1 MTMTMAAGAGKV
13 GDDGDAST
21 SAPMEGAAHSA
32 QVGNLRDFVLANGPL
47 LGAIGGLIG
56 IATFVNALPLYAA
69 WVQPY
74 LIFLL
79 LAAAVLIWLE
89 LLAQWPPELMIYR
102 GPAPSGRPW
111 RLVGFAYVVQLTMV
125 GFVGGFLWRIPRLV
139 TLTLATVI
147 GAGLW
152 HYLVPERSKG
162 WRGSLLATAIVALLV
177 AMLLT
182 SLVHPTYQ
190 SVFEALPPNEP

>member
-1 MTMTMAAGAGKV
+1 VNTDGAGPASAETERESPPVRV
-13 GDDGDAST
+13 GS
-21 SAPMEGAAHSA
+21 
-32 QVGNLRDFVLANGPL
+32 LRDFVLANGPL
-47 LGAIGGLIG
+47 LAAIGGLIG

-79 LAAAVLIWLE
+79 LAAAVLLWLE

-102 GPAPSGRPW
+102 GPAPSGLPW

-152 HYLVPERSKG
+152 HYLVPERSKA

-177 AMLLT
+177 AMFLT

-190 SVFEALPPNEP
+190 SIFEAPRLNGP

>member
-1 MTMTMAAGAGKV
+1 MSGAAGESEV
-13 GDDGDAST
+13 GAT
-21 SAPMEGAAHSA
+21 SAGDEKAQAEPKLQAAPAGS
-32 QVGNLRDFVLANGPL
+32 LRDFVVANFPL

-56 IATFVNALPLYAA
+56 IATFVNTLPLYAA

-102 GPAPSGRPW
+102 GPAPSEIPW

-125 GFVGGFLWRIPRLV
+125 GFVGGFLWRSPRLV
-139 TLTLATVI
+139 VLTVATVI

-152 HYLVPERSKG
+152 HYLVPERVKA
-162 WRGSLLATAIVALLV
+162 WRGSLLATAIVALLI
-177 AMLLT
+177 AMLVT
-182 SLVHPTYQ
+182 SLVHPMYQ
-190 SVFEALPPNEP
+190 SVFEILPRNEP

>member
-1 MTMTMAAGAGKV
+1 VNTDGAGPASAETERESPPVRV
-13 GDDGDAST
+13 GS
-21 SAPMEGAAHSA
+21 
-32 QVGNLRDFVLANGPL
+32 LRDFVLANGPL

-102 GPAPSGRPW
+102 GPAPSGLPW

-152 HYLVPERSKG
+152 HYLVPERCKA

-177 AMLLT
+177 AMFLT

-190 SVFEALPPNEP
+190 SIFEAPRLNGP

>member
-1 MTMTMAAGAGKV
+1 MSASGAG
-13 GDDGDAST
+13 DD
-21 SAPMEGAAHSA
+21 AAQANPEPLAVQAGS
-32 QVGNLRDFVLANGPL
+32 LRDFVLANGPL

-56 IATFVNALPLYAA
+56 IATFVSALPLYAE

-89 LLAQWPPELMIYR
+89 LLAQWPPDLMIYR
-102 GPAPSGRPW
+102 GPAPSGIPW

-139 TLTLATVI
+139 GLTLATVI

-152 HYLVPERSKG
+152 HYLVPERFKA
-162 WRGSLLATAIVALLV
+162 WRGSLLMTAIVALLV
-177 AMLLT
+177 SMLVI

-190 SVFEALPPNEP
+190 SVFETLPPNEP

>member
-1 MTMTMAAGAGKV
+1 VGANESGGKTGQAEPKPQAV
-13 GDDGDAST
+13 PAKS
-21 SAPMEGAAHSA
+21 
-32 QVGNLRDFVLANGPL
+32 LRDFVLANGPL
-47 LGAIGGLIG
+47 LAAIGGLIG

-102 GPAPSGRPW
+102 GPAPSGLPW

-152 HYLVPERSKG
+152 HYLVPERCKA

-177 AMLLT
+177 AMFLT

-190 SVFEALPPNEP
+190 SIFEAPRLNGP

>member
-1 MTMTMAAGAGKV
+1 VNTDGAGPASAETERESPPVRV
-13 GDDGDAST
+13 GS
-21 SAPMEGAAHSA
+21 
-32 QVGNLRDFVLANGPL
+32 LRDFVVANFPL

-56 IATFVNALPLYAA
+56 IATFVNALPLYAE

-102 GPAPSGRPW
+102 GPAPSGLPW

-152 HYLVPERSKG
+152 HYLVPERSKA

-177 AMLLT
+177 AMFLT

-190 SVFEALPPNEP
+190 SIFEAPRLNGP